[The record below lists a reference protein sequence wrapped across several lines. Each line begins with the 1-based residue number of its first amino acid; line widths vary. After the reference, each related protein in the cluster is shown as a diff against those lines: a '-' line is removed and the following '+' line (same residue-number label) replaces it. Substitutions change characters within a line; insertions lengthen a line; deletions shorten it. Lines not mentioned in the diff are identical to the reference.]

1 MDARR
6 NFVGADLMDGYRYPI
21 SELRGDYIR
30 AVAGMLFFGMF
41 LFSASSVPVMF
52 FIIGS
57 IFLLFLGFAVQT
69 WSRHSTVIRIEP
81 HGLRFYSLRRREI
94 AWDDLSSAKLR
105 FFTVKRDRDA
115 GWMELTLFKGKNKTK
130 IDSRLEGFNDIAAA
144 VANKIE
150 EKGVTIDENSVE
162 NFNALGIIT
171 KSPGLPEAAKKFD
184 KVKPWQDNI

>member
-81 HGLRFYSLRRREI
+81 HGLRFYGLRHREI

-184 KVKPWQDNI
+184 KAKPWQDNI